1 MLGVCRRYIKDTH
14 FAEDVM
20 IEGFVKVFQS
30 LGSFRHEGSF
40 EGWVRRIMVR
50 QAIDFLRKREFI
62 VFEDELQ
69 ESEAGPE
76 EPSDVLLL
84 DQIER
89 WVEALP
95 EGCKTVFYLYAVEG
109 YKHTEIAE
117 LLNISENT
125 SKTQL
130 YKARKALRQRI
141 IRQKAQVL

>member
-1 MLGVCRRYIKDTH
+1 MLAVCRRYIKDAH

-20 IEGFVKVFQS
+20 IEGFVKVFQH
-30 LGSFRHEGSF
+30 LGSFRQEGSF

-69 ESEAGPE
+69 ESEAGSE

-89 WVEALP
+89 WVEELP
-95 EGCKTVFYLYAVEG
+95 DGCKTVFYLYVVEG
-109 YKHTEIAE
+109 YKHNEIAE

-130 YKARKALRQRI
+130 HKARKALQQRI